1 MHNRPT
7 LVATYLMPI
16 SCGWNTNEEFLQYI
30 LFEFVENVTIVLVEG
45 LANF

>member
-1 MHNRPT
+1 MQNRST
-7 LVATYLMPI
+7 LVATYVMPI
-16 SCGWNTNEEFLQYI
+16 SYGWNTNEEFLQYI